1 MLDIKS
7 VTHSVLTEQPRHPHE
22 QHLYDLRL
30 ALSHPRL
37 FSQILYSCSLTTPR
51 AAYGMLLE
59 GLPYLMGNLRCLV
72 YCFHTLTLQSSS
84 QRRVMLPKT
93 SLEMAMD

>member
-1 MLDIKS
+1 MSK
-7 VTHSVLTEQPRHPHE
+7 
-22 QHLYDLRL
+22 HLYDLRL

-59 GLPYLMGNLRCLV
+59 GLPYGGTCDRCLV
-72 YCFHTLTLQSSS
+72 YFFFHTLTLQSSS
-84 QRRVMLPKT
+84 RRVMLPKT